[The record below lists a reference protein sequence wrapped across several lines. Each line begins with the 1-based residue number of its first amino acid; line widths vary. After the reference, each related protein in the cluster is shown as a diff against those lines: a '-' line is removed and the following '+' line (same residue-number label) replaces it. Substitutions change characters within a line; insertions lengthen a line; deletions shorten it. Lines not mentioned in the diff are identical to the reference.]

1 MGLKVNLKALDKYF
15 NFELQTISRYLASNV
30 VCSIAALILEG
41 VDSESIAAISKE
53 IKLPQGRLEKIIKDD
68 RIIYIDYAHTPE
80 ALECALKEIR
90 NFHKEPVWCLFG
102 CGGNRDKEKRPLM
115 GSIAEKYSDHIVI
128 TSDNPRTENKSEII
142 SDILEGVS
150 NKRKVIVE
158 EDRKKAIETAISS
171 IRNNTKKDILLIAG
185 KGHESY
191 QEIDGSFYDFN
202 DKNIIQSF

>member
-1 MGLKVNLKALDKYF
+1 MK
-15 NFELQTISRYLASNV
+15 
-30 VCSIAALILEG
+30 
-41 VDSESIAAISKE
+41 ES
-53 IKLPQGRLEKIIKDD
+53 
-68 RIIYIDYAHTPE
+68 
-80 ALECALKEIR
+80 R

-158 EDRKKAIETAISS
+158 DVRKKAIETAISS
-171 IRNNTKKDILLIAG
+171 ISNNSK
-185 KGHESY
+185 
-191 QEIDGSFYDFN
+191 
-202 DKNIIQSF
+202 